1 MSEKPHI
8 LSVSEKPPLSTWGAC
23 KNRSQPQLKVSFK
36 FVVPPDDKNCKWDEF
51 WKDVSLRIDLRA
63 SKGVG
68 IPKEKNLYDWMKL
81 TKTPQRRISAFAMV
95 LVNQQANARTMLW
108 TESLNFFFGSKMSLN
123 LGHFEPRVLWKWVA
137 RVVAWGV
144 RVSAY
149 FACTSHVLYMPTH
162 LCPRVEGGSGVN
174 RNIQRVHDAS
184 IYPSAKACL
193 ILTLVW
199 YIYRLIIH
207 ATNFSGAAPRNN
219 VGGSFEAT
227 HTFQGTY

>member
-1 MSEKPHI
+1 MYIVSPSPQQDADKNHRFVPKKCQGFVAFPGQILKVSEKPHI

-81 TKTPQRRISAFAMV
+81 TKTPRRRISAFAVV

-108 TESLNFFFGSKMSLN
+108 TESLNFFFAQKCRWTWVTLSPGFSESGSQC
-123 LGHFEPRVLWKWVA
+123 VA
-137 RVVAWGV
+137 SACV
-144 RVSAY
+144 R
-149 FACTSHVLYMPTH
+149 TSHVLHMYCTCQRIALGWGP
-162 LCPRVEGGSGVN
+162 GGCDGL
-174 RNIQRVHDAS
+174 IQ
-184 IYPSAKACL
+184 I
-193 ILTLVW
+193 
-199 YIYRLIIH
+199 
-207 ATNFSGAAPRNN
+207 FSD
-219 VGGSFEAT
+219 
-227 HTFQGTY
+227 

>member
-1 MSEKPHI
+1 MN
-8 LSVSEKPPLSTWGAC
+8 W
-23 KNRSQPQLKVSFK
+23 
-36 FVVPPDDKNCKWDEF
+36 VVE
-51 WKDVSLRIDLRA
+51 L
-63 SKGVG
+63 
-68 IPKEKNLYDWMKL
+68 
-81 TKTPQRRISAFAMV
+81 
-95 LVNQQANARTMLW
+95 
-108 TESLNFFFGSKMSLN
+108 FFGSKMSLN

-199 YIYRLIIH
+199 YIYCLIH

-219 VGGSFEAT
+219 VGGNFEAT
-227 HTFQGTY
+227 GRAPSSFYPYVSGNVLKWSTLLKFGVRDNSEVR

>member
-1 MSEKPHI
+1 MYIVSPLPNKMQTRIIDLSEKPHI

-81 TKTPQRRISAFAMV
+81 TKTPRRRISAFAVV

-184 IYPSAKACL
+184 ISISKSMSDFDFGMAHISSNTRYKFLRGCSKK
-193 ILTLVW
+193 
-199 YIYRLIIH
+199 
-207 ATNFSGAAPRNN
+207 
-219 VGGSFEAT
+219 
-227 HTFQGTY
+227 